1 MTQHVDTV
9 VRRSITVAASQQRAF
24 EVLTAQFGTWW
35 PKDYHIGEAEM
46 ADFIV
51 EPKVGGRWYEAHASE
66 VEVRFLRAGVV
77 REASGR
83 FAHSIGAERRL

>member
-24 EVLTAQFGTWW
+24 EVFTAQFGTWW

-51 EPKVGGRWYEAHASE
+51 EPKVGGRWYEHMPVKSKFGSYVLE
-66 VEVRFLRAGVV
+66 L
-77 REASGR
+77 
-83 FAHSIGAERRL
+83 FAKRVDA